1 MQRVAVGLSTYHAS
15 RRSVLGWAV
24 GSLAAGGVAVLS
36 ACAAP
41 AVGGQAAAG
50 RPRGPAPCSQPM
62 EVWSAFTGGSVQDDA
77 MKQLAKDFAQ
87 GKTGCSVT
95 VVQVPTDLQ
104 QKLTVA
110 LAGGSQPATA
120 TLAPSSVTTWSTGG
134 LIQVVDDLFKRDNL
148 NKADFPP
155 PLWEQMNY
163 GGKTWFLPL
172 YANADFILHWNKGH
186 FREAGLDPE
195 TGPVTIAELDPL
207 IPKLTVEQNGSL
219 TRVGMEPWNIYGV
232 GNTIEGWGY
241 AFGGAFK
248 DEKADQLTFNHP
260 RIQRAVEWYTGWASR
275 IGAARVA
282 TMETTLT
289 PTGGVFFAT
298 NRLSI
303 APLTSPSL
311 RFVQKYDPSIQ
322 IGAGLRPGED
332 PGKPGEV
339 AIGGW
344 ATAVVTGT
352 KQRESAWQLVKY
364 LGADET
370 GTLTVARIMGLP
382 GWLKSPGLA
391 ELAKDPLQKAYVDG
405 IRRAQFPQIGF
416 YSPAGYDL
424 SPIQDVIDG
433 KRSAKDAL
441 DAINRDANAKYDQ
454 WKAQHKG

>member
-1 MQRVAVGLSTYHAS
+1 MKRVQELRETSRVS
-15 RRSVLGWAV
+15 RRHLLRWTVGALAGAAALG
-24 GSLAAGGVAVLS
+24 

-41 AVGGQAAAG
+41 SAGGQAMV
-50 RPRGPAPCSQPM
+50 APVPSCAQQI
-62 EVWSAFTGGSVQDDA
+62 EIWSAFGSGSVQANA
-77 MKQLAKDFAQ
+77 MLQLAKDFAQ
-87 GKTGCSVT
+87 GKAGCSVS
-95 VVQVPTDLQ
+95 VVQVPTNLSE
-104 QKLTVA
+104 KLTAA

-134 LIQVVDDLFKRDNL
+134 LIQAVDDLFKRDNL

-195 TGPVTIAELDPL
+195 KGPLTIAELDPL
-207 IPKLTVEQNGSL
+207 IPTLTVEQNGNL
-219 TRVGMEPWNIYGV
+219 TRVGMEPWNIYGD
-232 GNTIEGWGY
+232 GNTIEGWGF

-248 DEKADQLTFNHP
+248 DEAKDQLTFNNP
-260 RIQRAVEWYTGWASR
+260 RIQRAVEWYTGWAAR
-275 IGAARVA
+275 LGAARVA

-289 PTGGVFFAT
+289 PSGGVFFAS

-311 RFVQKYDPSIQ
+311 RFVQKFDPSIE
-322 IGAGLRPGED
+322 IGAGLMPGEA

-339 AIGGW
+339 AVGGW
-344 ATAVVTGT
+344 ATAVITGT
-352 KQRESAWQLVKY
+352 KQREAGWQLVKY
-364 LGADET
+364 IGADTE

-405 IRRAQFPQIGF
+405 IKRAQYPQVGF
-416 YSPAGYDL
+416 FSPAGYDL
-424 SPIQDVIDG
+424 SPIQDVLKG

-441 DAINRDANAKYDQ
+441 DAINQDANQRYTT
-454 WKAQHKG
+454 WKARNKK